1 MSPDSGRIRKIRRHR
16 IAAEG
21 LDFSVMTTR
30 SLVVT

>member
-16 IAAEG
+16 IAVEG
-21 LDFSVMTTR
+21 LDFSVMIR